1 MGFLTLMAVSSIFS
15 SIFQG
20 LYSPLRYERSCER
33 SKGELPSVNS
43 SVMTHLERT
52 ERNTVRISDHLTVL
66 AAPVRDQLREV
77 KGRVAFSEQLC
88 DHTPREYREKYCKN
102 LRPPYCTRR
111 SGTRAAVRGQM
122 ASCLQ

>member
-1 MGFLTLMAVSSIFS
+1 MGFLTLIAVSSIFS

-20 LYSPLRYERSCER
+20 LYSPLRYESSCER

-43 SVMTHLERT
+43 SVITHLERG

-66 AAPVRDQLREV
+66 PAPVREKLREV

-88 DHTPREYREKYCKN
+88 DHTPRERREKYRKN
-102 LRPPYCTRR
+102 LRPPYCTPR
-111 SGTRAAVRGQM
+111 SGTREAARGQR